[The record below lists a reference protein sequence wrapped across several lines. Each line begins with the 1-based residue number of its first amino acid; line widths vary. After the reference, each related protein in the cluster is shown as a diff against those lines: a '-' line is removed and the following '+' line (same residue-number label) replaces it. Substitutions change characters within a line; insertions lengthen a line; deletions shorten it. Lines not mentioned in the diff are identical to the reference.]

1 MPKPLKNIADIARE
15 AFASVATETIAPTPS
30 AEGNPDAAYLTAL
43 PTAKVSPKQTF
54 VGCTA
59 DTKTA
64 LQELAKSYVGPGVT
78 KEYAMTEK
86 EVVDLVFHV
95 ATNRRFSLVEKVD
108 SETGEVIY
116 DDDGQPEMC
125 EIDHFELEV
134 KRIFA
139 MRDTKPE
146 KVNYNSK
153 ESLLAQM
160 AKIKAS
166 LAKLGLS
173 LPE

>member
-1 MPKPLKNIADIARE
+1 MPKPLKNIAQIAAE
-15 AFASVATETIAPTPS
+15 ASTSAAIETVESPAEASAPVVKS
-30 AEGNPDAAYLTAL
+30 A
-43 PTAKVSPKQTF
+43 PKQTF

-59 DTKTA
+59 DTKSA
-64 LQELAKSYVGPGVT
+64 LQELAKSYIGPGVT

-86 EVVDLVFHV
+86 EVVDLVYHV
-95 ATNRRFSLVEKVD
+95 ATNRRFSLVEEVD
-108 SETGEVIY
+108 AETGEVVY
-116 DDDGQPEMC
+116 DDDGHPEMR
-125 EIDHFELEV
+125 EVDHFDIEV